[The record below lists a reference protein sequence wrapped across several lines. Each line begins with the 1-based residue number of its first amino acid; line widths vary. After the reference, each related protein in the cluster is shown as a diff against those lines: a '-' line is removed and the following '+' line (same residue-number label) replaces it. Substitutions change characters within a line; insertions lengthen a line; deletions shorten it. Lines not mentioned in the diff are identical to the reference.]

1 MAGSRP
7 SSSWVLPFAVA
18 WVVLGVLVLVVVP
31 VVAILSGAG
40 PFGDDGPKQTPFVTD
55 DDSVTVTIRD
65 FTYFPE
71 DLSVNLGAEVTWLN
85 EDGVI
90 HDATDRDGAWETELL
105 GEGESG
111 TITLDEPGS
120 FEYYCTVHPY
130 MEGRLIVR
138 EAD

>member
-1 MAGSRP
+1 M
-7 SSSWVLPFAVA
+7 LT
-18 WVVLGVLVLVVVP
+18 
-31 VVAILSGAG
+31 GAG
-40 PFGDDGPKQTPFVTD
+40 PFGDDGPKQTPLVTD
-55 DDSVTVTIRD
+55 DDSVSVTIRD